1 MKISIAKVGQDIIF
15 DRSSSKVDRSNTNG
29 NVGLYK
35 AVKMMGDLL
44 GEDHSLFMISG
55 NDISG
60 FNGSLSIK
68 DCKDNPEEAVRMS
81 DVIIVIA
88 GLSTYE
94 KNDVLLDVISSS
106 QKPVVIL
113 CEDPRCYR
121 SMNSD
126 ERFSGF
132 NVKLVLWQTYSS
144 CSCSWHGRLVPARYF
159 PLQLVSAYEHDE
171 SSMPSIGE
179 KADDFIIAANTSDGD
194 GSAYD
199 RVKVLSSVLRNM
211 HGIKVYGR
219 LSSRERGML
228 ASQDIVGEVK
238 YDEMQGAMRSA
249 SSMLLVPIESQW
261 VTSKYVECLMN
272 KVLPIFH
279 VDYEACLITTKLP
292 LFKVLNC
299 DDMEYVLGV
308 AKGRR
313 VLMYEYASMMY
324 DELVKP
330 YVDGR
335 LLTSRLMRELLST
348 AHSW

>member
-15 DRSSSKVDRSNTNG
+15 DRSSSKVDRSNANG

-35 AVKMMGDLL
+35 TVKMMNDFFGPSHDLL
-44 GEDHSLFMISG
+44 MVSG
-55 NDISG
+55 NDI
-60 FNGSLSIK
+60 GSFYGYLSII
-68 DCKDNPEEAVRMS
+68 DCKDNPKEAVMNS

-106 QKPVVIL
+106 QKPVIIL

-121 SMNSD
+121 SMDSD

-132 NVKLVLWQTYSS
+132 NVKLVLWQTYGST
-144 CSCSWHGRLVPARYF
+144 SCSWHGRWVQSKYF
-159 PLQLVSAYEHDE
+159 PLQVASAYEHDE
-171 SSMPSIGE
+171 GSMPGFSE
-179 KADDFIIAANTSDGD
+179 KVEDFIVVANTSEGD

-228 ASQDIVGEVK
+228 SSQDIVGEVK

-249 SSMLLVPIESQW
+249 SSMLLVPIEDCW

-279 VDYEACLITTKLP
+279 VDYETDLITTKLP
-292 LFKVLNC
+292 LFQVLNC
-299 DDMEYVLGV
+299 DDLEHVLGV
-308 AKGRR
+308 VKGRR
-313 VLMYEYASMMY
+313 ALMYLYASMLY

-330 YVDGR
+330 YVDGS
-335 LLTSRLMRELLST
+335 LFTSKLMDEVLSAT
-348 AHSW
+348 HSW